1 MRALRIS
8 KSCCDK
14 FLTAHLLGVLFD
26 MHLAKSGFVSVRFAK
41 FTHFIKA
48 CFIKWRILQIYAPL
62 TKHTLLK
69 IQICATTC
77 LK

>member
-8 KSCCDK
+8 KSYCDK
-14 FLTAHLLGVLFD
+14 FLTAHLLGALFD

-48 CFIKWRILQIYAPL
+48 CVLSSGVFCKFAPL
-62 TKHTLLK
+62 TKH
-69 IQICATTC
+69 APC
-77 LK
+77 LKFKFAP